1 MAPAQGKAD
10 GKGFTMTGT
19 SSLETAAPPKTATEH
34 KAAKPA
40 PRTIVFFDFA
50 RGISAQ
56 AVVLGHALNIF
67 VPGIFMVPGQ
77 RVFYIQSFAVVIF
90 FVLSGYLITSAVLK
104 KRSHAGF
111 TFGNYLMD
119 RVARVV
125 YPLLPAVALI
135 VAFDFLV
142 FQGSRRLPFIN
153 IDLSPQ
159 AIAGS
164 FTMLFNHPVLQEV
177 AVRTS
182 TTWIDVG
189 PVGTGAPLWSVTAEW
204 WIYVA
209 FGILALTVLSGKRMG
224 ILRVALLLFA
234 IAVPVGYMAHGSYES
249 LAWIIGMLYAI
260 AAPTLRRIRV
270 SAHLWLFGLASA
282 VFAAGLHY
290 TGQNLHAAVTVAASA
305 VAFCHLFFALE
316 GRAARTADAGNVP
329 AQGGLRASAGKWFVS
344 GSIFLSSFSYSLY
357 LVHFSVITYIWFHLH
372 SVLSAWQL
380 ILLSLILCNLLAY
393 AYYLL
398 VERHF
403 HKVGKWL
410 KRHFLPRSKDAAP
423 LQK

>member
-1 MAPAQGKAD
+1 
-10 GKGFTMTGT
+10 MTGT

-142 FQGSRRLPFIN
+142 FQGSRRLPFIT

-182 TTWIDVG
+182 TSWIDVG

-209 FGILALTVLSGKRMG
+209 FGILALIVLSGKRMG

-260 AAPTLRRIRV
+260 AAPNLRNMRV

-316 GRAARTADAGNVP
+316 GRAARSAGTGDVP
-329 AQGGLRASAGKWFVS
+329 ARGGLRASAGKWFVS
-344 GSIFLSSFSYSLY
+344 GSLFLSSFSYSLY
-357 LVHFSVITYIWFHLH
+357 LVHFSVITYIWFYLH

-423 LQK
+423 AEIARP

>member
-10 GKGFTMTGT
+10 GKGFTVTGT
-19 SSLETAAPPKTATEH
+19 SSLETTAPPKSATEH
-34 KAAKPA
+34 VAAKPA

-50 RGISAQ
+50 RGVSAQ

-67 VPGIFMVPGQ
+67 VPGIFMVPGH

-111 TFGNYLMD
+111 TFGNYLID

-125 YPLLPAVALI
+125 YPLMPAVALI

-142 FQGSRRLPFIN
+142 FHGSRGLPFIT

-164 FTMLFNHPVLQEV
+164 FTMLFNHPMLQE
-177 AVRTS
+177 AAARTS
-182 TTWIDVG
+182 TGWIDVG

-209 FGILALTVLSGKRMG
+209 FGLLALVVLSGKRMG
-224 ILRVALLLFA
+224 FLRVALLLVA
-234 IAVPVGYMAHGSYES
+234 TAVPVGYMAHGSYES

-260 AAPTLRRIRV
+260 AATSLRKIRV
-270 SAHLWLFGLASA
+270 SAHLWLFGVASA
-282 VFAAGLHY
+282 TFVAGLHY

-316 GRAARTADAGNVP
+316 GRAARTADTGGVFSGRLP
-329 AQGGLRASAGKWFVS
+329 AAARKWFTS

-357 LVHFSVITYIWFHLH
+357 LVHFSVITYIWFYLH

-380 ILLSLILCNLLAY
+380 ILLSLIICNLLAY

-410 KRHFLPRSKDAAP
+410 KRHLLPPKREEAAAR
-423 LQK
+423 

>member
-1 MAPAQGKAD
+1 
-10 GKGFTMTGT
+10 MTGT

-282 VFAAGLHY
+282 VFAAGIHY

>member
-1 MAPAQGKAD
+1 
-10 GKGFTMTGT
+10 MTGT
-19 SSLETAAPPKTATEH
+19 SSLETPAQPKTATEH
-34 KAAKPA
+34 KEAKPA

-67 VPGIFMVPGQ
+67 LPGIFMVPGQ

-111 TFGNYLMD
+111 TFGTYLLD

-142 FQGSRRLPFIN
+142 FQGSRRLPFIT

-260 AAPTLRRIRV
+260 AAPTLRRMRV

-305 VAFCHLFFALE
+305 VAFCHLFLALE
-316 GRAARTADAGNVP
+316 GRAAGAADSSARGR
-329 AQGGLRASAGKWFVS
+329 LRASASKWFDS

-357 LVHFSVITYIWFHLH
+357 LVHFSVITYIWFYLH

-380 ILLSLILCNLLAY
+380 ILLSLVICNLLAY

-410 KRHFLPRSKDAAP
+410 KRHLLPPKKEEAAAR
-423 LQK
+423 

>member
-1 MAPAQGKAD
+1 
-10 GKGFTMTGT
+10 MTGT
-19 SSLETAAPPKTATEH
+19 GSLETVAPRSSATEH
-34 KAAKPA
+34 AAAKPA

-135 VAFDFLV
+135 VAADFLV
-142 FQGSRRLPFIN
+142 FHGSRRLPFIT

-177 AVRTS
+177 AARTS
-182 TTWIDVG
+182 ASWIDVG
-189 PVGTGAPLWSVTAEW
+189 PVGTGAPLWSVVAEW

-209 FGILALTVLSGKRMG
+209 FGILALIVLNGKRMG
-224 ILRVALLLFA
+224 FLRVALLLFA

-260 AAPTLRRIRV
+260 AAPTLRRMRI

-282 VFAAGLHY
+282 VFVAGLHY

-316 GRAARTADAGNVP
+316 GRAARAAGSGDGP
-329 AQGGLRASAGKWFVS
+329 ARGSFRTSAGKWFVS

-357 LVHFSVITYIWFHLH
+357 LVHFSVITYIWFYLH

-380 ILLSLILCNLLAY
+380 ILLSLIICNLLAY